1 MKDSFGRSIRYLRL
15 SVTDRCNL
23 RCRYCMPAGGV
34 EKLTHNDILR
44 FEELEKVARTFVELG
59 VTKIRLTGGEPLARK
74 GIVFLAAMIR
84 RIEGLQTLA
93 ITTNG
98 TLLSPLAAELRAAGV
113 NRVNVSLDTLDER
126 RFWLITRGGE
136 LRDALSGIEAALSA
150 GFDRVRINCVLMGGW
165 NEEDI
170 PKLAEW
176 TKRGADVR
184 FIELMPEGPASAWA
198 TRRFLPASRVL
209 EMLHGLEYIGRA
221 EESSPAEYWRIPGAE
236 GKIGLIRALSAKFCA
251 DCDRARV
258 TADGRLLWC
267 LHSDRGVDL
276 RAVLREGGNLRQAIV
291 GSVGDKP
298 PSHDLSG
305 GHHTGRGPS
314 QIGG

>member
-1 MKDSFGRSIRYLRL
+1 MNDSLGRAIRYLRL

-34 EKLTHNDILR
+34 EKLSHGDILR
-44 FEELEKVARTFVELG
+44 FEELEIVARAFVALG

-74 GIVFLAAMIR
+74 GIVELAAMIR

-98 TLLSPLAAELRAAGV
+98 TLLAPLAAPLRASGID
-113 NRVNVSLDTLDER
+113 RINVSLDTLDER
-126 RFWLITRGGE
+126 RFRLITRGGE
-136 LRDALSGIEAALSA
+136 LRDALAGIAAALAA
-150 GFDRVRINCVLMGGW
+150 GFDRVRINCVLTGGW
-165 NEEDI
+165 NEKDI
-170 PKLAEW
+170 PLLAEW
-176 TKRGADVR
+176 TGRGVDVR

-198 TRRFLPASRVL
+198 AKRFLPASRVL
-209 EMLHGLEYIGRA
+209 EMLPGLEYLGRT

-236 GKIGLIRALSAKFCA
+236 GKIGLIRALSAKFCV

-258 TADGRLLWC
+258 TPEGRLLWC
-267 LHSDRGVDL
+267 LHSNAGTDL
-276 RAVLREGGNLRQAIV
+276 RAVLRSGGGLREAILE
-291 GSVGDKP
+291 SVGFKP
-298 PSHDLSG
+298 ASHDLPG
-305 GHHTGRGPS
+305 GYHADRGPS